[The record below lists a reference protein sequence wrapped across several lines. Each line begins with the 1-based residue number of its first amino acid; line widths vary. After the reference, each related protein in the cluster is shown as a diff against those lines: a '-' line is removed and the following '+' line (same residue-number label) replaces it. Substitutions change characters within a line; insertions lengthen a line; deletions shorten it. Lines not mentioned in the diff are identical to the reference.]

1 MSPGRPHGAC
11 ISGSGLPAC
20 GPPSAPLS
28 LEAVKQSIPGRKFQ
42 KDLLSQWLL
51 SKCRV
56 VGKRGGSPGGSSG
69 FRDCPLGAGKG
80 RLGGENGITGRSQ
93 GPQGYPGRRQPDAG
107 LEPTDSTEGVAQAKW
122 SYAAQFQP
130 PSKCGSGCKWWW
142 PQPWP
147 ESLGISI
154 GQQMLGG
161 GFPNTFK
168 SFRP

>member
-69 FRDCPLGAGKG
+69 VRDCPLGAGPG
-80 RLGGENGITGRSQ
+80 RLERMEL
-93 GPQGYPGRRQPDAG
+93 PAG
-107 LEPTDSTEGVAQAKW
+107 LRDHRAIQAEGSLTQGLNPQTPLKESLAQANW

-142 PQPWP
+142 PQHRHLLAQLKDNQGL
-147 ESLGISI
+147 SCYNLG
-154 GQQMLGG
+154 Q
-161 GFPNTFK
+161 
-168 SFRP
+168 RV